1 MPETGRGRPL
11 FLGARKGALEG
22 AIWGAV
28 LGGPV
33 LGLVAI
39 FSGPTGWPGYL
50 SSFGHVDDAVFVVR
64 DCVYDA
70 FDA

>member
-1 MPETGRGRPL
+1 
-11 FLGARKGALEG
+11 
-22 AIWGAV
+22 
-28 LGGPV
+28 V